1 MTTYDDRLSTESEV
15 HLETGE
21 IAADDG
27 RLLQV
32 TWFVPDG
39 PPRGGVVVAGAM
51 ATRRR
56 FYAPFGR
63 WLAERG
69 FLALTVDYRGMESP
83 AALRAETG
91 DAVRWAGDAAS
102 ALEALAERAGPTVP
116 LSWLGH
122 SLGGQALPFARH
134 DLVSAAVLV
143 SAGSGYWRLGRRA
156 MWWRTP
162 FFFRV
167 LVPVTTRVAGYYPG
181 DRLRL
186 IGNLPTGVIRQ
197 WGRWCLHEEYIGA
210 DVPSFS
216 RRTASVT
223 LPITAIS
230 FTDDELLSGASMVA
244 LEQWFAGASVVPVR
258 MTPADLGVDRVGH
271 HGFLRPPHRADWD
284 RLVLPALAVTT
295 TEAGQNANP
304 DQGRGPGPRSA
315 P

>member
-1 MTTYDDRLSTESEV
+1 MTIYDDRLSAESAV
-15 HLETGE
+15 RLETGE

-27 RLLQV
+27 RPLQV

-56 FYAPFGR
+56 FYAPLGR

-69 FLALTVDYRGMESP
+69 FLALTVDYRGMESR

-102 ALEALAERAGPTVP
+102 ALEALAERAGPAVP
-116 LSWLGH
+116 LTWLGH
-122 SLGGQALPFARH
+122 SLGGQTLPFARH

-143 SAGSGYWRLGRRA
+143 SAGNGYWRLNRRGVR
-156 MWWRTP
+156 WRAP
-162 FFFRV
+162 FFWRV
-167 LVPVTTRVAGYYPG
+167 LVPITTKAAGYYPG
-181 DRLRL
+181 DRLRVL
-186 IGNLPTGVIRQ
+186 GDLPTGVVRQ
-197 WGRWCLHEEYIGA
+197 WSRWCQREEYIGA

-216 RRTASVT
+216 RRAASVT

-244 LEQWFAGASVVPVR
+244 LERWYRSASLVPLR
-258 MTPADLGVDRVGH
+258 MTPADLDVDRIGH
-271 HGFLRPPHRADWD
+271 HGFLRPVHRVDWD
-284 RLVLPALAVTT
+284 RLVLPALAARTT
-295 TEAGQNANP
+295 GAEPEA
-304 DQGRGPGPRSA
+304 RRV
-315 P
+315 

>member
-1 MTTYDDRLSTESEV
+1 PAVR
-15 HLETGE
+15 LETGE

-27 RLLQV
+27 RPLQV
-32 TWFVPDG
+32 TWFVPNE
-39 PPRGGVVVAGAM
+39 PLRGGVVVAGAM

-56 FYAPFGR
+56 FYAPLGR

-69 FLALTVDYRGMESP
+69 FLALTVDYRGTESR

-102 ALEALAERAGPTVP
+102 ALEALAERAGAAVP
-116 LSWLGH
+116 LSWIGH
-122 SLGGQALPFARH
+122 SLGGQVLPFARH

-143 SAGSGYWRLGRRA
+143 SAGSGYWKVSQRSVR
-156 MWWRTP
+156 WRTP

-167 LVPVTTRVAGYYPG
+167 LVPVSTRLAGYYPG

-186 IGNLPTGVIRQ
+186 IGDLPTGVIRQ

-216 RRTASVT
+216 HRTASVT

-230 FTDDELLSGASMVA
+230 FADDELLSEASMATLERWYSGASLAA
-244 LEQWFAGASVVPVR
+244 LR
-258 MTPADLGVDRVGH
+258 MTPADLDVDRVGH
-271 HGFLRPPHRADWD
+271 HGFLRPVHRPDWD
-284 RLVLPALAVTT
+284 RLVLPALA
-295 TEAGQNANP
+295 AR
-304 DQGRGPGPRSA
+304 GRSLTSRGE
-315 P
+315 